1 MNDLGLSQKKI
12 KEISKLK
19 DEPKWMLDF
28 RINAY
33 KKFVVLNN
41 PTFGPELKIDFNE
54 INYYK
59 KVVESIK
66 DSWEELP
73 DDISH
78 TFDEIGL
85 IDAEKNI

>member
-1 MNDLGLSQKKI
+1 
-12 KEISKLK
+12 
-19 DEPKWMLDF
+19 MLDF

-66 DSWEELP
+66 DK
-73 DDISH
+73 ISIFFIYNH
-78 TFDEIGL
+78 TTLLFSL
-85 IDAEKNI
+85 TAV